1 LVSFAHGFNLGSKDE
16 RVNMP
21 NRSPDTSPGK
31 GGRPKGKPL
40 SAKERAQRRAAAVK
54 TGEYATTALGQAFPP
69 CKPAVCP
76 NGGTG
81 TCDVKRAVEA
91 RGGGLS
97 ACLVAFGHHD
107 VMQKYLAAIQTG
119 DLNGLAELAATSL
132 AGQLALAHGEL
143 ALLMQE
149 GLVTQV
155 PVIGR
160 NAEGELEVVAER
172 PVENPRAA
180 NTFQLLRQLGH
191 TAADQ
196 AITPK
201 ASGERERDHG
211 LGLAGRAAWVS
222 QMRKGL
228 AGGDGEDSDA

>member
-1 LVSFAHGFNLGSKDE
+1 MPRRSHRE
-16 RVNMP
+16 RK
-21 NRSPDTSPGK
+21 GK

-40 SAKERAQRRAAAVK
+40 SVKERAQRRAAAVK
-54 TGEYATTALGQAFPP
+54 TGQYASTALAQALPP

-81 TCDVKRAVEA
+81 TCDVKRAIEA
-91 RGGGLS
+91 QGGGLS
-97 ACLVAFGHHD
+97 ACLVSLGQHE
-107 VMQKYLAAIQTG
+107 VMQKYLAAIQSG
-119 DLNGLAELAATSL
+119 DLSGLAELAATSM

-143 ALLMQE
+143 AVLMQE
-149 GLVTQV
+149 GLVVHV
-155 PVIGR
+155 PIVGR
-160 NAEGELEVVAER
+160 NADGDLEVVAER

-222 QMRKGL
+222 QMRRGL
-228 AGGDGEDSDA
+228 AAGEEESDA

>member
-1 LVSFAHGFNLGSKDE
+1 MT
-16 RVNMP
+16 R
-21 NRSPDTSPGK
+21 RSQRENKGK

-54 TGEYATTALGQAFPP
+54 TGEYATTALAQALPP

-91 RGGGLS
+91 QGGGLS
-97 ACLVAFGHHD
+97 ACLVSLGQHE
-107 VMQKYLAAIQTG
+107 VMQKYLAAIQSG
-119 DLNGLAELAATSL
+119 DLSGLAELAATSM

-143 ALLMQE
+143 AVLMRE

-155 PVIGR
+155 PIVGR
-160 NAEGELEVVAER
+160 NAEGDLEVVAER

-211 LGLAGRAAWVS
+211 LGLAGRATWVN
-222 QMRKGL
+222 QMRRGL
-228 AGGDGEDSDA
+228 AAGDAEDSDA